1 MVKDR
6 LRKIYASK
14 AFYIAFSILASV
26 TIWLYI
32 SYVEDPDV
40 SVPIKGIKVEFL
52 NGDYVTE
59 RGLVITNIETSTL
72 TLSFKGKRN
81 TVSKLSPANVT
92 ATVDLSE
99 IKSTGV
105 YQLDY
110 HIVYPIDINSSSATI
125 SSRSV
130 NFIQVTVDNLV
141 RKDVPV
147 YGSFDGSVAEGYQAE
162 PLELAPSVITVSG
175 PQETINKIAS
185 AWVYVSRENLAKTME
200 DNLPFKLMDED
211 GNQITSDKLIFSQD
225 TIHVTVRVK
234 KIKEV
239 PLTVTYITGAGA
251 DESNTVA
258 VITPATIT
266 VAGDAETLDG
276 YNQIVLGTVDLTKFE
291 TTTTLTFPIVLPNDT
306 ANLTGTTEAEVTIT
320 VSGLESMS
328 LRATNIDTI
337 NIPAGYSAAVVTKD
351 LNVLL
356 RGKEEELH
364 RVRPSN
370 IRIVADLSG
379 LGATTGTYSVPA
391 KVYVDGGF
399 ETVGAIG
406 EYKVSVKL
414 EKD

>member
-6 LRKIYASK
+6 LRKIYTSK
-14 AFYIAFSILASV
+14 AFYIVFSILASV

-32 SYVEDPDV
+32 SYIEDPDKTV
-40 SVPIKGIKVEFL
+40 TIKGIKVEFL

-59 RGLVITNIETSTL
+59 RGLVITHIETSTL
-72 TLSFKGKRN
+72 TLGFRGRRN
-81 TVSKLSPANVT
+81 TVTKLSSTNVS

-110 HIVYPIDINSSSATI
+110 DIVYPIDFNASAVTI
-125 SSRSV
+125 SSRSAS
-130 NFIQVTVDNLV
+130 FIQVTVDNLV
-141 RKDVPV
+141 KKDIPV
-147 YGSFDGSVAEGYQAE
+147 YGSFNGSVAEGYQAD

-175 PQETINKIAS
+175 PQEIIKKIAS
-185 AWVYVSRENLAKTME
+185 AWVYVSRENLSKTVE

-211 GNQITSDKLIFSQD
+211 GNQINSDKLVFSQN

-234 KIKEV
+234 KVKEV

-258 VITPATIT
+258 VIKPATIT

-291 TTTTLTFPIVLPNDT
+291 STTTLTFPIVLPNDT
-306 ANLTGTTEAEVTIT
+306 TNLTGTTEAEVTIT
-320 VSGLESMS
+320 VSGLESTS

-337 NIPAGYSAAVVTKD
+337 NTPAGYATTVVTKD

-356 RGKEEELH
+356 RGREEELR

-406 EYKVSVKL
+406 EYKVTVKL

>member
-32 SYVEDPDV
+32 SFIEDPDV

-59 RGLVITNIETSTL
+59 RGLVITHIETSTL
-72 TLSFKGKRN
+72 TLGFKGKRN
-81 TVSKLSPANVT
+81 TVSKLSPTNVA
-92 ATVDLSE
+92 ATVDLSD

-110 HIVYPIDINSSSATI
+110 DIVYPIDINSSSVTI

-141 RKDVPV
+141 KKEIPV
-147 YGSFDGSVAEGYQAE
+147 YGSFNGSVAEGYQAE
-162 PLELAPSVITVSG
+162 PLELAPSMITVSG
-175 PQETINKIAS
+175 PQEIINKIAS
-185 AWVYVSRENLAKTME
+185 AWVYVNRENLSKTVE
-200 DNLPFKLMDED
+200 ESLPFKLMDED
-211 GNQITSDKLIFSQD
+211 GNQISSDKLYFSQD
-225 TIHVTVRVK
+225 TIKVTVPVVM
-234 KIKEV
+234 IKEV

-251 DESNTVA
+251 DETNTVKT
-258 VITPATIT
+258 INPAKIT
-266 VAGDAETLDG
+266 VSGDAETLNG

-291 TTTTLTFPIVLPNDT
+291 ETTTLTFPIVLPNDT
-306 ANLTGTTEAEVTIT
+306 TNLTGTTEAEVTIT
-320 VSGLESMS
+320 VSGLESVN
-328 LRATNIDTI
+328 LRVTNIDTI
-337 NIPAGYSAAVVTKD
+337 NTPAGYSADVVTKD

-356 RGKEEELH
+356 RGKEEELQK
-364 RVRPSN
+364 VRPSN

-379 LGATTGTYSVPA
+379 LGATTGTYSVMA

-406 EYKVSVKL
+406 EYKITVKL